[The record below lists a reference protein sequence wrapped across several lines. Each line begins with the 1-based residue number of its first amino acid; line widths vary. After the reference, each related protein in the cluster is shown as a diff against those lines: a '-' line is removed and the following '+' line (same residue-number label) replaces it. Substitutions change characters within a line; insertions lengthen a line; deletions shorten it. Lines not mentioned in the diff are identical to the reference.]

1 MLRIEHEHA
10 RSTISPAPSPE
21 ATGERDGMQH
31 AHHSNNDLIRHL
43 PHSSQRRLVGCC
55 DEVRL
60 TPRQMLQERNLP
72 LRHAYFLEHGAASLT
87 ARAGNCLPVEV
98 QTLGTKDFIGIP
110 LILGMR
116 VSPHRCIV
124 QVPGRALRIE
134 ADALIDLVRS
144 DSELQKLLLRYVQA
158 TLIQSSQLAACNS
171 RHSLQQRLARW
182 LLVAQDKFSS
192 REIPLTHRCMAQA
205 LGVRR
210 AGITATMGEMEAR
223 GIIKRGRGQVRIL
236 DQLRLEELSCNC
248 DRVITFAHEHSLNA
262 ADAQPASNSGLVP
275 RGGK

>member
-1 MLRIEHEHA
+1 MLRIEHEHGHP
-10 RSTISPAPSPE
+10 TISPAR
-21 ATGERDGMQH
+21 ERDETQH
-31 AHHSNNDLIRHL
+31 AHRPNNDLIRHL
-43 PHSSQRRLVGCC
+43 PHSSQRKLLGCC
-55 DEVRL
+55 DEVKL
-60 TPRQMLQERNLP
+60 KSRQLLQERNLP

-87 ARAGNCLPVEV
+87 AKAGNCLPVEV
-98 QTLGTKDFIGIP
+98 QTLGAKDFIGIP

-116 VSPHRCIV
+116 VSPHRCMV
-124 QVPGRALRIE
+124 QAPGTALRIE
-134 ADALIDLVRS
+134 ADMLIDLMRR
-144 DSELQKLLLRYVQA
+144 DRDIEKLLLRYVQA

-210 AGITATMGEMEAR
+210 AGITTTMSKMEAQ
-223 GIIKRGRGQVRIL
+223 GIIKQGRAQVRIL
-236 DQLRLEELSCNC
+236 NEARLEELSCDC

-262 ADAQPASNSGLVP
+262 ADVQQASSSGVP
-275 RGGK
+275 GRGT

>member
-1 MLRIEHEHA
+1 MLRIEHEHSLA
-10 RSTISPAPSPE
+10 TIRPAPSPGP
-21 ATGERDGMQH
+21 TRERDETQH
-31 AHHSNNDLIRHL
+31 ARHSNNDLIRYL
-43 PHSSQRRLVGCC
+43 SHSSQRRLLGCC

-60 TPRQMLQERNLP
+60 KPRQLLQERNLP
-72 LRHAYFLEHGAASLT
+72 LRHAYFLERGAASLT
-87 ARAGNCLPVEV
+87 ARAGNCLPVEI

-116 VSPHRCIV
+116 VSPHRCMV
-124 QVPGRALRIE
+124 QVPGTALRIE
-134 ADALIDLVRS
+134 ADTLIDLVRR
-144 DSELQKLLLRYVQA
+144 DREIEKLLLRYVQA

-182 LLVAQDKFSS
+182 LLVARDKFSS

-210 AGITATMGEMEAR
+210 AGITTTMSKMEAQ
-223 GIIKRGRGQVRIL
+223 GIIKQGRAQVCIL
-236 DQLRLEELSCNC
+236 DQARLEELSCNC

-262 ADAQPASNSGLVP
+262 NDAQPASNSGLP
-275 RGGK
+275 